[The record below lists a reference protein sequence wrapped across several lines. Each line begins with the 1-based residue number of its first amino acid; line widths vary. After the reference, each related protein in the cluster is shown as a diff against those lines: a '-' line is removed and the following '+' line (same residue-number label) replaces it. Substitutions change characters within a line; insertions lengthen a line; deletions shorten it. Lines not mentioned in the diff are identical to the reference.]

1 MLKTCEHAND
11 RREVGRYNFER
22 MPNGPRSRIFQ
33 LSASDHPHY
42 TGGTHPTYLETTP
55 QSPVPTVG
63 GGRVFGQLW
72 AVHDARTL
80 SLA

>member
-1 MLKTCEHAND
+1 MI
-11 RREVGRYNFER
+11 
-22 MPNGPRSRIFQ
+22 GPLVDDTISSECAKWTAIEDFP
-33 LSASDHPHY
+33 ASDHPHY
-42 TGGTHPTYLETTP
+42 TAGAHPTYLETTP

-63 GGRVFGQLW
+63 GGRVFGQLR